1 MTTKAQYLALVTTEH
16 SQRPKF
22 IAGLSAVI
30 DGLAGAQATL
40 EGLIRDFD
48 VDTAVGVQLDIIG
61 LWVGVSR
68 RVDVPLAD
76 VYFTWDDTAQ
86 TGWDSSV
93 WQGPFDPDS
102 GLVELPDDSYR
113 LLLKARIAANSWD
126 GSIPGA
132 YRVWREAFGDG
143 STIIIQ
149 DNQDM
154 SMVIGVANTQLSTV
168 SRALLVGGYIPIKPV
183 GVRVR
188 YYAIPVDDGPLF
200 VWDVDNDALAGWDEG
215 AWPLE
220 LTP

>member
-22 IAGLSAVI
+22 MAGLGAVL
-30 DGLAGAQATL
+30 DGLAGAQTAL
-40 EGLIRDFD
+40 EGLVRDFD

-68 RVDVPLAD
+68 RVAVPLED
-76 VYFTWDDTAQ
+76 VYFAWDDMAQ
-86 TGWDSSV
+86 TGWDSGV

-168 SRALLVGGYIPIKPV
+168 SRALLVGGHIPIKPV
-183 GVRVR
+183 GVRVS

-200 VWDVDNDALAGWDEG
+200 AWDVDNDALAGWDEG